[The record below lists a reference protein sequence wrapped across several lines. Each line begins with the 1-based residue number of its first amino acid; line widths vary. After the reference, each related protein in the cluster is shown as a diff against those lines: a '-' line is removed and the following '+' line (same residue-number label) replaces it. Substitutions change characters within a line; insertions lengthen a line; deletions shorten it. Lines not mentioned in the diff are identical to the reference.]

1 MDNILK
7 KDWLISPPLDY
18 EMKYYS
24 LMGGLKSINEIIKN
38 NQLYSAILKVESALH
53 ELYDIKYNRDIIEE
67 NNKVLIGIDTDNMS
81 LDYEYKIEDDE
92 IVKMYDAQNVTLAD
106 LLLMFIYIEVIGLV
120 RSYWESRAV
129 RVIYPL
135 VIAITALARYIILQD
150 KDSDPTNLIYLA
162 FAILIVSLATVVIRF
177 RRSKYLNIDK
187 DKSNDL

>member
-1 MDNILK
+1 MNAAIRNIQLVAVVIV
-7 KDWLISPPLDY
+7 LVSTILAFF
-18 EMKYYS
+18 
-24 LMGGLKSINEIIKN
+24 LEI
-38 NQLYSAILKVESALH
+38 
-53 ELYDIKYNRDIIEE
+53 
-67 NNKVLIGIDTDNMS
+67 M
-81 LDYEYKIEDDE
+81 
-92 IVKMYDAQNVTLAD
+92 KMYDTLTVTLAD

-150 KDSDPTNLIYLA
+150 KESDPTNLIYLSL
-162 FAILIVSLATVVIRF
+162 AILIVSIATVVIRF

>member
-1 MDNILK
+1 MNAAIRNIQLVAVVIV
-7 KDWLISPPLDY
+7 LVSTILAF
-18 EMKYYS
+18 
-24 LMGGLKSINEIIKN
+24 LLEI
-38 NQLYSAILKVESALH
+38 
-53 ELYDIKYNRDIIEE
+53 
-67 NNKVLIGIDTDNMS
+67 M
-81 LDYEYKIEDDE
+81 
-92 IVKMYDAQNVTLAD
+92 KMYETQNVTLAD

-162 FAILIVSLATVVIRF
+162 LSILIISIATVVIRF